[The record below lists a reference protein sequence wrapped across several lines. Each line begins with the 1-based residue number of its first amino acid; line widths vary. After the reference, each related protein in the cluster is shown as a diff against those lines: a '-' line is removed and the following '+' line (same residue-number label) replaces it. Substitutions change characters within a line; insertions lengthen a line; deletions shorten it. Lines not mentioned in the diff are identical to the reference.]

1 MVGTTLGGH
10 AGRRAAVRGPRLVGA
25 FLACAVAPTAQP
37 ASGQPGA
44 EIAETAEVFTLGFD
58 GDVHFQRI
66 KSVSIS
72 DDGKIVV
79 LDVVGESDPAVT
91 VVSGSGEV
99 MARWG
104 RAGGGPGNLEA
115 RTQLRAVFVA
125 GDTVAIAGEG
135 RAATYTWRGEEL
147 ARYRPAAPPLPES
160 LVALGDDRVGGSVRA
175 IAFVEGRIVTWK
187 LGFDYARVGEL
198 AAGGGGNVDDLF
210 SAMRSAMRYTLGPWD
225 ESETW
230 TARDGPLALDL
241 SLATRFFP
249 QPVLAMIPGRRVV
262 AGFGDEY
269 VLPGA
274 LWVERDLGID
284 DEFSEPLE
292 CWKTCRS
299 WDLFDMNDGAFLGAA
314 SLPEGFS
321 PMAGNDS
328 LLAGVVVDELDQSGL
343 RVLRVSVPGMGVRG
357 R

>member
-1 MVGTTLGGH
+1 MTTPMSTS
-10 AGRRAAVRGPRLVGA
+10 AWRPSGRGLRLVGA
-25 FLACAVAPTAQP
+25 FLACALAPTAQP
-37 ASGQPGA
+37 ASGQQRA
-44 EIAETAEVFTLGFD
+44 EMAETAEVFTLGLD
-58 GDVHFQRI
+58 GDLHFQRI

-104 RAGGGPGNLEA
+104 RAGDGPGDLEA

-125 GDTVAIAGEG
+125 GDTLAIAGEG

-147 ARYRPAAPPLPES
+147 ARYQLAPPPLPET
-160 LVALGDDRVGGSVRA
+160 LVALGEDHVGGSVRA
-175 IAFVEGRIVTWK
+175 IAFVEGRIVAWK
-187 LGFDYARVGEL
+187 LGLDYARVGEL

-210 SAMRSAMRYTLGPWD
+210 SAMMSAMRYTLGPWD

-230 TARDGPLALDL
+230 TARDGPLLDL

-249 QPVLAMIPGRRVV
+249 RPVLAVIPGRRVV

-269 VLPGA
+269 VLHVLSGESGDTIGRIA
-274 LWVERDLGID
+274 RDVPVRRPTPAFVRNATSRD
-284 DEFSEPLE
+284 DELE
-292 CWKTCRS
+292 SFGLIK
-299 WDLFDMNDGAFLGAA
+299 DAF
-314 SLPEGFS
+314 
-321 PMAGNDS
+321 
-328 LLAGVVVDELDQSGL
+328 
-343 RVLRVSVPGMGVRG
+343 
-357 R
+357 